1 MFSGR
6 FGAERVT
13 LRSMSMLWRRYV
25 AIGDSFTEGM
35 SDPDPRRPGAYRGW
49 ADRLAEHLAADA
61 EADGGGFAY
70 ANLAVR
76 GRLLE
81 DIVTRQLDDAL
92 ALSPDLVSIVGGGND
107 ILRPRADVDSLA
119 ARLERAVAAVRA
131 TGADVLMAT
140 PTDPRGAPLVQ
151 LTRRRVAVYIAHI
164 HAIARRHDAVVVNQ
178 WGLRAL
184 SDWRMWAEDRIH
196 MTPEGH
202 RRVALAA
209 YAALHRLPEDDDW
222 AAPLPPQVPVGRLG
236 RVRTD
241 LEWAREH
248 LVPWATRRLHGRSSG
263 DVVTA
268 KRPRLAPVDHA
279 D

>member
-1 MFSGR
+1 
-6 FGAERVT
+6 
-13 LRSMSMLWRRYV
+13 
-25 AIGDSFTEGM
+25 
-35 SDPDPRRPGAYRGW
+35 
-49 ADRLAEHLAADA
+49 
-61 EADGGGFAY
+61 
-70 ANLAVR
+70 
-76 GRLLE
+76 
-81 DIVTRQLDDAL
+81 
-92 ALSPDLVSIVGGGND
+92 
-107 ILRPRADVDSLA
+107 
-119 ARLERAVAAVRA
+119 
-131 TGADVLMAT
+131 
-140 PTDPRGAPLVQ
+140 
-151 LTRRRVAVYIAHI
+151 
-164 HAIARRHDAVVVNQ
+164 
-178 WGLRAL
+178 
-184 SDWRMWAEDRIH
+184 MWAEDRIH

-236 RVRTD
+236 QVRTD